1 MFTALKTA
9 CDRGGPLVGV
19 RVAPLVPGSTLIGAF
34 ELRFKELTVTL
45 SVADDDEISVTSAPL
60 LQPTPAHASA
70 PFAWSRCIGKR
81 LRWAW
86 LLTNQQ
92 GYTDGVRLEF
102 GDPDVSESVVV
113 ELVVAASSLHPFIS
127 QPAEG

>member
-9 CDRGGPLVGV
+9 CDHGGVLLSV
-19 RVAPLVPGSTLIGAF
+19 RVASLVPGSRLIEAL
-34 ELRFKELTVTL
+34 ELRFNAVTVTL
-45 SVADDDEISVTSAPL
+45 SAADDDEISITLAPL
-60 LQPTPAHASA
+60 PQPTPAHLSA
-70 PFAWSRCIGKR
+70 PSVWNQCVGKP

-102 GDPDVSESVVV
+102 GGPDSPESVVV
-113 ELVVAASSLHPFIS
+113 ELVVAASSLHPFVS